1 MAEYPQYF
9 SDLVNDVTEDYVQA
23 APHAE
28 SFAHVEARCRDF
40 VAEISK
46 KIPRRKDWR
55 SDPRLYGAVFCH

>member
-28 SFAHVEARCRDF
+28 SFAHVEARCRDLWQKF
-40 VAEISK
+40 LKNTQKE
-46 KIPRRKDWR
+46 
-55 SDPRLYGAVFCH
+55 RLA